1 MRMLLSVLFTSG
13 FLIAA
18 AYGLRTA
25 LHVALYARRAR
36 RRATEAPPAPTRPVA
51 VTVQLPL
58 YNEPAVAARAI
69 DAVCRLRWPHGPLE
83 VQILDDSTDETAD
96 IVDRAAAAW
105 QARGVDAVVLRR
117 AGRAGYKGGALAA
130 GTAAARGEA
139 LAVFDADFVP
149 PPDFLERTV
158 PHLAAPG
165 VAAVQAR
172 WAHLNAGASW
182 LTRAQALALDGYFV
196 VEQAAR
202 AAAGLA
208 LNFNGS
214 AGVWS
219 RAAIHDA
226 GGWRGDTLTEDVDLS
241 YRAQLRGGRIVF
253 LSDAE
258 APAELPGSLLA
269 FKRQQRRWARG
280 TLECARLLLPAVA
293 RAPWSP
299 GKRLHAAA
307 SLTNHVVAPLLL
319 VLLAATPLLLRW
331 RPEFHPLLAALTLVS
346 FALPGQVALGQR
358 ALHADW
364 RRRLVDYPVLV
375 ALMAGMA
382 VNGAVAAWQAAR
394 GRPGTFERTP
404 KTGDGPAATSASASD
419 RRQALAEC
427 ACAAWAAVT
436 LVAAVA
442 AGAWGAAPF
451 LGTFAVGLGLV
462 GGGTLLELRRGS
474 RGYRGRAGGRAAG
487 TPPRRVFG
495 ALRARSQVR

>member
-1 MRMLLSVLFTSG
+1 MATFLSIFFTTG

-25 LHVALYARRAR
+25 LHVALYARRVR
-36 RRATEAPPAPTRPVA
+36 GRPPAAVPAPRPMA

-58 YNEPAVAARAI
+58 YNEPAVAGRAI
-69 DAVCRLRWPHGPLE
+69 DAACRLRWPHGPLE
-83 VQILDDSTDETAD
+83 IQVLDDSTDATVA
-96 IVDRAAAAW
+96 IVDAAAAAW
-105 QARGVDAVVLRR
+105 RARGVDVVVLRR
-117 AGRAGYKGGALAA
+117 AVRAGYKGGALAA
-130 GTAAARGEA
+130 GAAAARGEA

-172 WAHLNAGASW
+172 WSHLNDRASW
-182 LTRAQALALDGYFV
+182 LTRSQALALDGYFV

-202 AAAGLA
+202 AAGGLA

-219 RAAIHDA
+219 KAAIERA

-241 YRAQLRGGRIVF
+241 YRAQLAGERIAF
-253 LSDAE
+253 LPDVA

-280 TLECARLLLPAVA
+280 TLECARPFVPAVW
-293 RAPWSP
+293 RAPWP
-299 GKRLHAAA
+299 RATRLHAVA

-319 VLLAATPLLLRW
+319 GLLAATPLLLVW
-331 RPEFHPLLAALTLVS
+331 RPDFHPLLAALTLVS

-364 RRRLVDYPVLV
+364 KRRLVDYPALV

-394 GRPGTFERTP
+394 GRPGTFERTQ
-404 KTGDGPAATSASASD
+404 KAGDGPAATTASASD

-427 ACAAWAAVT
+427 AAAAWAAAT
-436 LVAAVA
+436 LGAAVA
-442 AGAWGAAPF
+442 QGAWGAVPF

-462 GGGTLLELRRGS
+462 GGGTLVELWRGS

-487 TPPRRVFG
+487 ASPRRTIG
-495 ALRARSQVR
+495 AMRARSQAR